1 MLSEKKSSLA
11 VGDLEDRI
19 HEEFAVGCTSN
30 YVKDEAAHAR

>member
-1 MLSEKKSSLA
+1 MSSKKKSSLA

-19 HEEFAVGCTSN
+19 HEEFAVACTAN